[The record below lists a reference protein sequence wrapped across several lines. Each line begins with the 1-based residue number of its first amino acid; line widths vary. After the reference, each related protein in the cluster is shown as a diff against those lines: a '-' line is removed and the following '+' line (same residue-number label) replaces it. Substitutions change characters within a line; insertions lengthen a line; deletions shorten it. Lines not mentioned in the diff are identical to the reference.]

1 MVLWYAKIAWNWQAL
16 NRELSERSSMLKAI
30 TFDFWG
36 TLYQNAYAH
45 EERRCLLWTTLLQHD
60 QPRSLD
66 EIDKAYH
73 HAREVWDRVW
83 RAEQRSL
90 SIGRW
95 LQEMLVSLNADL
107 PDDVKVKL
115 GRTIQEV
122 YLLLD
127 EPQPVPGAVDAVAHL
142 SQNYSL
148 GLISDTG
155 LTPGRVLRK
164 VMERDGLLHHFE
176 ALTFSDEI
184 GSAKPQPEPFL
195 RTLVALD
202 VQPEAAL
209 HIGDLPETDLAG
221 ARDVG
226 MKTLLFLGVSERD
239 DGRSLAD
246 GVFESYDELSE
257 LLERLT

>member
-1 MVLWYAKIAWNWQAL
+1 
-16 NRELSERSSMLKAI
+16 MLKAI

-60 QPRSLD
+60 QPRPLE
-66 EIDKAYH
+66 EIDKAYR
-73 HAREVWDRVW
+73 HARKVWDHVW

-95 LQEMLVSLNADL
+95 LDEILDFLEADL
-107 PDDVKVKL
+107 PDATRIEL
-115 GRTIQEV
+115 GRTIQEI

-127 EPQPVPGAVDAVAHL
+127 EPRPVPGAVDAVAHL

-164 VMERDGLLHHFE
+164 VMERDGLLHHFQ

-195 RTLVALD
+195 RTLAALD
-202 VQPEAAL
+202 VQPEEAL
-209 HIGDLPETDLAG
+209 HIGDLPETDLTG

-226 MKTLLFLGVSERD
+226 VKTLLFLGVSERD

-257 LLERLT
+257 LLERLK